1 MSPSV
6 LTGRQDV
13 VIRAQLA
20 EFPDIVVTTPARA
33 SACINSGALSLKHL
47 AHLVVDE
54 ADLIMGYGSEK
65 DLDNISKHL
74 PTSVQVFLLSA
85 TLNPEVDTLKGLFCR
100 DPVVVKL
107 DDLEKDSQK
116 IKQYMIHCA
125 EDEKF
130 LILYTFLL
138 KLVAERPSEGA
149 DLGC

>member
-54 ADLIMGYGSEK
+54 ADLIM
-65 DLDNISKHL
+65 
-74 PTSVQVFLLSA
+74 
-85 TLNPEVDTLKGLFCR
+85 
-100 DPVVVKL
+100 
-107 DDLEKDSQK
+107 
-116 IKQYMIHCA
+116 
-125 EDEKF
+125 
-130 LILYTFLL
+130 
-138 KLVAERPSEGA
+138 
-149 DLGC
+149 